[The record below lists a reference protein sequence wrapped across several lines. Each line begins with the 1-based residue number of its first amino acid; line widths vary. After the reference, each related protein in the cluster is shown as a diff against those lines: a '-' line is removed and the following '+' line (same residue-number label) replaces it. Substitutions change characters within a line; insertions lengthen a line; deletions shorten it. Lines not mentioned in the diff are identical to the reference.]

1 MQDFPGVKRLMN
13 VRAARIAGFGHYV
26 PERRIENAVLEQEL
40 GLSPGWIA
48 RRTGIEARRWAA
60 PDQAVTDMAVEAATS
75 AMARTGI
82 DPAGIGLVLLAT
94 STPDHLLPPSAPL
107 LAHRLGLTCG
117 AIDLTGACS
126 GFLYALLFADGFVK
140 STGQSVLIV
149 AANILSRRIDKSDT
163 TSAVLFADAAGAMV
177 LAPSSRQDAGI
188 LGSSVRSDGNFYDMI
203 AIEAGGTR
211 NPDPGAARPEDRTI
225 RIKDGKVVFE
235 KAVKMMTLCSAQA
248 LERAG
253 TDVSQVDHFIPHQAN
268 ARIFDLVAENLKLD
282 PRRTLRSIE
291 EFGNSS
297 AATIPLT
304 LSLAH
309 EQGKLADGQ
318 LLLMAAVGAGFTG
331 GAIAFRMAAD

>member
-1 MQDFPGVKRLMN
+1 LKSC
-13 VRAARIAGFGHYV
+13 ATRIAALGHYV
-26 PERRIENAVLEQEL
+26 PERRVENSVLEQEL
-40 GLSPGWIA
+40 GLSHGWIA
-48 RRTGIEARRWAA
+48 RRTGIRARRWAA
-60 PDQAVTDMAVEAATS
+60 PDQALTDIALEAASS
-75 AMARTGI
+75 ALARAQLAR
-82 DPAGIGLVLLAT
+82 DQIGLVLLAT

-126 GFLYALLFADGFVK
+126 GFLYALLLADGFVK
-140 STGQSVLIV
+140 TTGQSVLIV
-149 AANILSRRIDKSDT
+149 AANILSRRIDKADT

-177 LAPSSRQDAGI
+177 LAPSSREESGL
-188 LGSSVRSDGNFYDMI
+188 LGSSVMSDGSLYDMI

-211 NPDPGAARPEDRTI
+211 NPDLSAARPGDRAI
-225 RIKDGKVVFE
+225 RIKDGKIVFE
-235 KAVKMMTLCSAQA
+235 KAVKTMTLCSIEA
-248 LERAG
+248 LERAS
-253 TDVSQVDHFIPHQAN
+253 VEAAQIDHFIPHQAN

-304 LSLAH
+304 LSLAA
-309 EQGKLADGQ
+309 QDGRLADGQ

-331 GAIAFRMAAD
+331 GGAVFRLSDR

>member
-1 MQDFPGVKRLMN
+1 MQDFLDVRRPVN
-13 VRAARIAGFGHYV
+13 VRSTRIAGLGHYV
-26 PERRIENAVLEQEL
+26 PERRIENSVLERDL
-40 GLSPGWIA
+40 GLTAGWIA
-48 RRTGIEARRWAA
+48 RRTGIKARRWAA
-60 PDQAVTDMAVEAATS
+60 PEQALTDIAVEAASS
-75 AMARTGI
+75 ALARAQI
-82 DPAGIGLVLLAT
+82 EANDIGLVLLAT

-126 GFLYALLFADGFVK
+126 GFVYALLFAEGFVK
-140 STGQSVLIV
+140 STGKSVLIV
-149 AANILSRRIDKSDT
+149 AANILSRRINRADT

-177 LAPSSRQDAGI
+177 LAPSSRDDAGL
-188 LGSSVRSDGNFYDMI
+188 LGSSVMSDGSLYDMI
-203 AIEAGGTR
+203 AIKAGGTR
-211 NPDPGAARPEDRTI
+211 DPDIDAAGPEDRVI

-235 KAVKMMTLCSAQA
+235 KAVKLMTLCSERA
-248 LERAG
+248 LEQAG
-253 TDVSQVDHFIPHQAN
+253 VQASQIDHFIPHQAN

-304 LSLAH
+304 LSLAAR
-309 EQGKLADGQ
+309 EKEFADGE

-331 GAIAFRMAAD
+331 GAIVFRTSDQ